1 MAKFENVGRRD
12 GPRTGGKARKDV
24 SIIYDYQGES
34 ILTDNFKRLACEDA
48 ARESSS
54 GISC

>member
-1 MAKFENVGRRD
+1 VDLPAPLIGEGLAV
-12 GPRTGGKARKDV
+12 
-24 SIIYDYQGES
+24 DYQGES